1 MIRRPL
7 RSTLTD
13 TLFPYTTLFRSVWRE
28 RRSGVMQ
35 RLKAHACAMVR
46 SGDQGDGA
54 LHQRRVAREAAE
66 ERVAVAQLGDRHGER
81 SALAAADDLAVRDHA
96 RIAGLAVV
104 VGQAGLPARGVGGLQ
119 VGGPRHEPGG

>member
-1 MIRRPL
+1 MARGSIPVPTELPVPRIWIRRRL
-7 RSTLTD
+7 
-13 TLFPYTTLFRSVWRE
+13 VWRE

-35 RLKAHACAMVR
+35 QLKAHACAMVR

-81 SALAAADDLAVRDHA
+81 SALAAADDLAVREHP
-96 RIAGLAVV
+96 RLAGLVV
-104 VGQAGLPARGVGGLQ
+104 VH
-119 VGGPRHEPGG
+119 GPRATGRWVGKGGGGTFSTQG

>member
-1 MIRRPL
+1 MARGSIPVPPDLPVPRIWILRRP
-7 RSTLTD
+7 
-13 TLFPYTTLFRSVWRE
+13 VWRE

-66 ERVAVAQLGDRHGER
+66 ERVAVAQLGDRR
-81 SALAAADDLAVRDHA
+81 SEEHTSELQSLMRNSY
-96 RIAGLAVV
+96 AVV
-104 VGQAGLPARGVGGLQ
+104 CLKKKKHRTRDIQARVQKYDQLDDAKY
-119 VGGPRHEPGG
+119 